1 MQTSSNLNYAI
12 DEVVSEVAWSEF
24 YNGEFFVPF
33 FYRVRDSSRSR
44 ERAARFGGLGKYEQK
59 TATARASRDQIT
71 QEAEQDLV
79 HKSFGKTLE
88 IERELID
95 DAEWPFLEEMSEE
108 LGYMARYTM
117 EYDGAELFNDITAGA
132 TYKTDQG
139 NPIAYD
145 THTNAAGGNSQDNL
159 TTNSLNQAG
168 LKDSRQKGRDFKNA
182 RGELMHARHTLLL
195 VPNELEV
202 TGWEQVRSVAK
213 PDTTNNNINFFS
225 GMSMIVWDLLTD
237 ANAWGLI
244 DPRLMK
250 KYLKWFMRIMFET
263 WGDGD
268 YDTGTKRIGGYYRE
282 SHGCQHWPWIIWNNP
297 S

>member
-24 YNGEFFVPF
+24 YSGEFYVPF
-33 FYRVRDSSRSR
+33 FFRIQGSSRSR
-44 ERAARFGGLGKYEQK
+44 ERSARFGGLGKYAAK
-59 TATARASRDQIT
+59 TPTAQAERDQIT
-71 QEAEQDLV
+71 QEAEQNLV
-79 HKSFGKTLE
+79 HGAYGKTVEL
-88 IERELID
+88 ERELID
-95 DAEWPFLEEMSEE
+95 DAEWPVLEEISEE
-108 LGYMARYTM
+108 LGYMARFTM
-117 EYDGAELFNDITAGA
+117 ESDGAAVFNDITGGA
-132 TYKTDQG
+132 TYTTDQG
-139 NPIAYD
+139 KPIAY
-145 THTNAAGGNSQDNL
+145 TAHVNAAGGNSQNNAL
-159 TTNSLNQAG
+159 TNALNQAG

-182 RGELMHARHTLLL
+182 RGELMYARHTLLI
-195 VPNELEV
+195 VPNELET

-213 PDTTNNNINFFS
+213 PDTTNNNPNFFA
-225 GMSMIVWDLLTD
+225 GMSMVAWDLLTD
-237 ANAWGLI
+237 SNAWGLI

-282 SHGCQHWPWIIWNNP
+282 SHGCSHWPWIVWNNP